1 MLWVAFAAFFLIGAA
16 ALAVDV
22 SGAMGAA
29 RTDQNTADLACLAG
43 VQELPNQTVAIDT
56 AVAYIDDNFPTIS
69 PATLTISGSTANY
82 VADDGSGNAA
92 YLEAGFGGNTDVFYV
107 RITEFEGTSFGGAI
121 GTNSITVVQDAACSS
136 QSVRDGVGLL
146 PIGALAGPWSGD
158 LFDCAA
164 KLTGNCGA
172 VAPDSPGAN
181 AYRDAVA
188 DGIDGEFLKHHGD
201 EDLPDDQTG
210 YAGIECLAT
219 PCNITETET
228 GNMVGPWHDGL
239 EMRFTNNGVC
249 RDEGWFN
256 CDDISTVFG
265 AGLTT
270 LATAHASE
278 PGWWSEPVFG
288 PFAEARDNL
297 NTNHYWYDGGSMK
310 CLDPRIATIPV
321 INQDLDW
328 DTNGVSGT
336 WPNGRK
342 DMKMIGFYTVFIRE
356 PNDVDDIGGPM
367 EADVVWFG
375 PNAECGDTGEAF
387 RPFGSDL
394 ELDLGVKLVAP

>member
-22 SGAMGAA
+22 SDALGAA

-43 VQELPNQTVAIDT
+43 AMELPDETQAFNT
-56 AVAYIDDNFPTIS
+56 AVGYINDNFPAIS
-69 PATLTISGSTANY
+69 PATLSVSGSTATY
-82 VADDGSGNAA
+82 VADDGSGNRADMEAA
-92 YLEAGFGGNTDVFYV
+92 YGGNADAFYV
-107 RITEFEGTSFGGAI
+107 KITEANETSFGGVL
-121 GTNSITVVQDAACSS
+121 GSNSITVAQEAACSGL
-136 QSVRDGVGLL
+136 SVRHGVGLL

-188 DGIDGEFLKHHGD
+188 NGISGEFLKHHGD
-201 EDLPDDQTG
+201 EDLPDDETG
-210 YAGIECLAT
+210 FAGIECLAT

-239 EMRFTNNGVC
+239 EMRFTNNGIC

-256 CDDISTVFG
+256 CDDIETVFG
-265 AGLTT
+265 TVELLGDTFGT
-270 LATAHASE
+270 E
-278 PGWWSEPVFG
+278 PTWWNELVFG
-288 PFAEARDNL
+288 SFADAVGDTT
-297 NTNHYWYDGGSMK
+297 TNHYWYDSDTMK
-310 CLDPRIATIPV
+310 CLDPRLATIPV

-328 DTNGVSGT
+328 DLGDSVGT
-336 WPNGRK
+336 WPTGRK

-375 PNAECGDTGEAF
+375 PNAECADTNEAF
-387 RPFGSDL
+387 RPFGSDI